1 MKISAL
7 AVSLLAA
14 SSLTAVAAPRL
25 YGLADAVTELESR
38 YPGKVV
44 AIVLDDAGDKA
55 AHYHVDMQF
64 PGSASVRIDVDAATL
79 AIESRDAGHLPAGS
93 ATLAEAA
100 ALLAGAIPGEIL
112 LAELDAATG
121 PAAHY
126 DVDVRLPQGA
136 VARLKVDATTR
147 RIDWRTPAVIAD

>member
-25 YGLADAVTELESR
+25 HGLADTVVELESR

-55 AHYHVDMQF
+55 AHYHVDMRF
-64 PGSASVRIDVDAATL
+64 AGSAPVRVDVDAATL
-79 AIESRDAGHLPAGS
+79 AIESRDAKPLPAGS

-112 LAELDAATG
+112 VAELDAATG
-121 PAAHY
+121 AAPHY
-126 DVDVRLPQGA
+126 DVDVRLPEGA
-136 VARLKVDATTR
+136 VARLKVDSATR
-147 RIDWRTPAVIAD
+147 RIDWRMPAIITD